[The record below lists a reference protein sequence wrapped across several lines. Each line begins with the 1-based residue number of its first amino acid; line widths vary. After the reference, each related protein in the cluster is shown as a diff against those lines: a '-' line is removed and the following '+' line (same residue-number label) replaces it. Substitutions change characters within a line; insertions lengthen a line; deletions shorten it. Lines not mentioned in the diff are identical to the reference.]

1 MTVVEIDQVVILA
14 VNRSCFV
21 GFCAT
26 GKLARVG
33 CMSLV
38 NEVIVSF
45 KSGCAGR
52 V

>member
-14 VNRSCFV
+14 VNRSCFI

-26 GKLARVG
+26 GKLGGVG

-38 NEVIVSF
+38 NEVVASF
-45 KSGCAGR
+45 KSSCAGR